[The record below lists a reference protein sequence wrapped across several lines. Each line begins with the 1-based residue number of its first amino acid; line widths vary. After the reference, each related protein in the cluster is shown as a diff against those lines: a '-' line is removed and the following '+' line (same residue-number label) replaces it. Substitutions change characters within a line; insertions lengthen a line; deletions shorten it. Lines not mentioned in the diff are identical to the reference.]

1 MTRAPIM
8 PLLLLVLAACAQTEP
23 PQPPSPYTMAEPKAV
38 PLDSH
43 DPYTDPPLWLTI
55 LLVVL

>member
-1 MTRAPIM
+1 MKLAAPV
-8 PLLLLVLAACAQTEP
+8 LLLCLTACAT

-55 LLVVL
+55 LLVLL

>member
-1 MTRAPIM
+1 MARDMVRFAPM
-8 PLLLLVLAACAQTEP
+8 LLLLTACATQ
-23 PQPPSPYTMAEPKAV
+23 QPPSPYTMAEPKAV

-55 LLVVL
+55 LLMVL

>member
-1 MTRAPIM
+1 MKLAA
-8 PLLLLVLAACAQTEP
+8 PLLLFCLTACAT